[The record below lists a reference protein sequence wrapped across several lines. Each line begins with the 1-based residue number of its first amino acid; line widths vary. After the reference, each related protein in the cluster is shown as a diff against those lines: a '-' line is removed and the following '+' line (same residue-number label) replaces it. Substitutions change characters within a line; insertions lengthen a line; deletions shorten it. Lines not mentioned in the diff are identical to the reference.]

1 MILSVEISMYP
12 FQQDYIPPIKGFIER
27 LNTVDGLRVTT
38 TATSTLV
45 TGNFDLVMRTLGDL
59 LRWSYDTYGK
69 AVYVAKFLPGFAP
82 D

>member
-12 FQQDYIPPIKGFIER
+12 FVEDYKRPIQGFIDK
-27 LNTVDGLRVTT
+27 LNTVDGLRVQT
-38 TATSTLV
+38 TATATLV
-45 TGNFDLVMRTLGDL
+45 TGDFDLLMNTLGEL

-69 AVYVAKFLPGFAP
+69 AVYVTKFLPGFAP

>member
-38 TATSTLV
+38 TATATLV
-45 TGNFDLVMRTLGDL
+45 SGDFDLVMRTLGDM
-59 LRWSYDTYGK
+59 LRWSYETYGK
-69 AVYVAKFLPGFAP
+69 AVYVTKFLPGFAP